1 MADFRAFLK
10 PTAPLV
16 LPYFGGARV
25 DAPDRRLRID
35 TDLEP
40 GWYRFEVQ
48 GRRAVAKEPAE
59 PTDLG
64 NLPAVRGHWVDGWVV
79 QSGREIGRL
88 ALPLLDEPDQLTRVT
103 ARRWYSGQ
111 LLFDTVDFEDSA
123 EQEART
129 ALQARA
135 DISRVTHVV
144 PSLRAAFA
152 YALGRAVARE
162 RDFAITLPELS
173 SHIVAIADGGV
184 PAAQRLFD
192 QLDQQRRAMAA
203 EHLARMREEDAER
216 YAEHLRQVARAG
228 YERARRG
235 GSADERV
242 AAALDAAN
250 ATMLACRRVGENLD
264 VTYEVDGI
272 RLITLVDARH
282 LTVIDPGMC
291 IHDERQLT
299 LDAMP
304 SVIREAIEDGVLNIW
319 RHG

>member
-48 GRRAVAKEPAE
+48 GRRAVATEPAE
-59 PTDLG
+59 PTDLSK
-64 NLPAVRGHWVDGWVV
+64 LPAVRGHWVDGWVV

-88 ALPLLDEPDQLTRVT
+88 ALPLLEEPDQLTRVT

-111 LLFDTVDFEDSA
+111 LLFDTVEFEDSA

-129 ALQARA
+129 ALQSRA
-135 DISRVTHVV
+135 DIARVAHVV

-162 RDFAITLPELS
+162 RNFVITLPELS
-173 SHIVAIADGGV
+173 AHVVTIADGGV

-192 QLDQQRRAMAA
+192 LLDQQRRARAA
-203 EHLARMREEDAER
+203 ERRARMREDEAER
-216 YAEHLRQVARAG
+216 YAAHLLQVARGDYA
-228 YERARRG
+228 RARRG
-235 GSADERV
+235 GSAEERV
-242 AAALDAAN
+242 TAALDAAN

-264 VTYEVDGI
+264 VTYDVDGV
-272 RLITLVDARH
+272 RLISLVDGRH
-282 LTVIDPGMC
+282 LTVLDPGMC
-291 IHDERQLT
+291 IYDEGELT

-304 SVIREAIEDGVLNIW
+304 SVIREAVRDGVLNIW